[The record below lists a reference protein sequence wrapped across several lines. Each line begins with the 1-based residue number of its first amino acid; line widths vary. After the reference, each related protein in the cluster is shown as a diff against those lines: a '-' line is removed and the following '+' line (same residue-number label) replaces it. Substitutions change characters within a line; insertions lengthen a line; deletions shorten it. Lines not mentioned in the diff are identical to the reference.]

1 MTACTRPGRGKSLI
15 ASPEDYVC
23 IDLETTGLR
32 PSSDYIIEVAA
43 YRVRGGVAEDR
54 FVSFV
59 RPAEIAKVS
68 SFITGLTGITKAM
81 VADAPLPSEV
91 LPRLFEFIGDDMVLG
106 HNTCF
111 DMNFLYDGALRAGLD
126 PIGNDFT
133 DTMRISRRTYRG
145 LPNHRLGTLAEHL
158 DVTPSIAHRAA
169 ADVET
174 TIRCYELM
182 VKARRA
188 VIPEWGLQGF

>member
-1 MTACTRPGRGKSLI
+1 MKTNPRPRRGKSLI

-32 PSSDYIIEVAA
+32 PSSDWIIEVAA
-43 YRVRGGVAEDR
+43 YRMRSGKAEDR

-59 RPAEIAKVS
+59 RPGEIGKVS
-68 SFITGLTGITKAM
+68 TFITQLTGITREM
-81 VADAPLPSEV
+81 VADAPLPEEV
-91 LPRLFEFIGDDMVLG
+91 LPELFDFVGDDMVVG

-111 DMNFLYDGALRAGLD
+111 DMNFLYDGAVRAGLD

-133 DTMRISRRTYRG
+133 DTMRISRRTYKE
-145 LPNHRLGTLAEHL
+145 LPNHRLGTLAQHL
-158 DVTPSIAHRAA
+158 DVVPTAAHRAA

-174 TIRCYELM
+174 TIRCYEQM

-188 VIPEWGLQGF
+188 DIPLWD

>member
-1 MTACTRPGRGKSLI
+1 MKTNPRPGRGKSLI

-32 PSSDYIIEVAA
+32 PSSDWIIEVAA
-43 YRVRGGVAEDR
+43 YRMRSGKAEDR

-59 RPAEIAKVS
+59 RPGEIGKVS
-68 SFITGLTGITKAM
+68 SFITQLTGITREM
-81 VADAPLPSEV
+81 VADAPLPEEV
-91 LPRLFEFIGDDMVLG
+91 LPELFDFVGDDMVVG

-111 DMNFLYDGALRAGLD
+111 DMNFLYDGAVRAGLD

-133 DTMRISRRTYRG
+133 DTMRISRRTYKE
-145 LPNHRLGTLAEHL
+145 LPNHRLGTLAQHL
-158 DVTPSIAHRAA
+158 DVVPTAAHRAV

-174 TIRCYELM
+174 TIRCYEQM

-188 VIPEWGLQGF
+188 DIPLWD

>member
-1 MTACTRPGRGKSLI
+1 MKTNPRPGRGKSLI

-32 PSSDYIIEVAA
+32 PSSDWIIEVAA
-43 YRVRGGVAEDR
+43 YRMRSGKAEDR

-59 RPAEIAKVS
+59 RPGEIGKVS
-68 SFITGLTGITKAM
+68 SFITQLTGITREM
-81 VADAPLPSEV
+81 VADAPLPEEV
-91 LPRLFEFIGDDMVLG
+91 LPELFDFVGDDMVVG

-111 DMNFLYDGALRAGLD
+111 DMNFLYDGAVRAGLD

-133 DTMRISRRTYRG
+133 DTMRISRRTYKE
-145 LPNHRLGTLAEHL
+145 LPNHRLGTLAQHL
-158 DVTPSIAHRAA
+158 DVVPTAAHRAA

-174 TIRCYELM
+174 TIRCYEQM

-188 VIPEWGLQGF
+188 DIPPWD

>member
-1 MTACTRPGRGKSLI
+1 MKTNPRPGRGKSLI

-32 PSSDYIIEVAA
+32 PSSDWIIEVAA
-43 YRVRGGVAEDR
+43 YRMRSGKAEDR

-59 RPAEIAKVS
+59 RPGEIGKVS
-68 SFITGLTGITKAM
+68 SFITQLTGITREM
-81 VADAPLPSEV
+81 VADAPLPEEV
-91 LPRLFEFIGDDMVLG
+91 LPELFDFVGDDMVVG

-111 DMNFLYDGALRAGLD
+111 DMNFLYDGAVRAGLD

-133 DTMRISRRTYRG
+133 DTMRISRRTYKE
-145 LPNHRLGTLAEHL
+145 LPNHRLGTLAQHL
-158 DVTPSIAHRAA
+158 NVVPTAAHRAA

-174 TIRCYELM
+174 TIRCYEQM

-188 VIPEWGLQGF
+188 DIPLWD